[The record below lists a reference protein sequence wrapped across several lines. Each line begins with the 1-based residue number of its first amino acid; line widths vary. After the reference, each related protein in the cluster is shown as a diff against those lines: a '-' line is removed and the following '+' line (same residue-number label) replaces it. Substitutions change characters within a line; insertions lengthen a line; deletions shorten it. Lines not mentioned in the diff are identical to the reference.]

1 MSVQNYASSKLCMSE
16 WAGVDIRATG
26 KKLKTKNC
34 HYFGNILMTLT
45 QAAVAIK
52 QLRRVE
58 GMAVTCIFGEKSQI
72 FSNSDFSAILY
83 F

>member
-1 MSVQNYASSKLCMSE
+1 MSVQNYASSKICMSE
-16 WAGVDIRATG
+16 WVGVDIRGTR
-26 KKLKTKNC
+26 KTKLKTKNS

-45 QAAVAIK
+45 QAAVPIK

-72 FSNSDFSAILY
+72 F
-83 F
+83 